1 MWAACIGVISRSIL
15 PQRKKRSEQ
24 HENYQKAIH
33 P

>member
-1 MWAACIGVISRSIL
+1 MAACIGVISRSIL
-15 PQRKKRSEQ
+15 PQRKKRSER